1 MGWTTEDG
9 LHEGYLVPQFVD
21 GQRAAGVTGGGIPD
35 DQVASGPEAQAA
47 DGTWSY
53 PTRPAG
59 EVTGWVICCD
69 CRLSDA
75 FRFTTWVGPVFTRV
89 PSKALEDPK
98 ARRVYATDDDV
109 VFVSDREDVHEVAY
123 DLWRSEHAFGA
134 DALGEVEAAAQAA
147 AAAKE
152 RLDVA
157 VAIARASGETW
168 EAIGRAAG
176 MARQSAQG
184 RWGPSTDAGSAGDR

>member
-21 GQRAAGVTGGGIPD
+21 GQRAVGVTGGGIPD
-35 DQVASGPEAQAA
+35 DQVASGPEAQAQ
-47 DGTWSY
+47 DRTWSF
-53 PTRPAG
+53 PTRPAD
-59 EVTGWVICCD
+59 EVTGWVVCCD
-69 CRLSDA
+69 CRLRDT
-75 FRFTTWVGPVFTRV
+75 FRYTTWLGPVFTRV
-89 PSKALEDPK
+89 PSKDLEDPK
-98 ARRVYATDDDV
+98 AMRVYATDDDV
-109 VFVSDREDVHEVAY
+109 VFVSDREDVHEVAH

-152 RLDVA
+152 RLDAA

-176 MARQSAQG
+176 MAKQSAQG
-184 RWGPSTDAGSAGDR
+184 RWGQANARSPGDR